1 MLPDHLRTLPRHQQ
15 GQTLGV
21 TASSLT
27 ATCLLHQDTESICH
41 LPFTRR
47 WSGGRCGSSPHCH
60 RLRRGRGDR
69 CGGAVLSLCRRCPA
83 TAQTHHLGP
92 ERPLP
97 GGRSEE
103 TPSRGCPTPPA
114 EREPPEEPPE
124 CPQAPPAPAHPDCP
138 HPPHPVGSALPC
150 GRVPPKRLAN
160 TANDPLGLPRGGRAK
175 LLAPLSNGSSWE
187 KCKCLMK
194 KAGNRAAK
202 QYVQVGGSTGLW
214 PGPGGQG
221 GMARGPPGTGA
232 APQQP
237 PGPPPA
243 WLVLGAAAD
252 PQIRSG
258 RQLEDRARG
267 TQPSLKA
274 PAGAPKTRTRK
285 PTWEAPGDP
294 AHPALRTVHGHLVDL
309 RGVVLLDVPQDA
321 DVVVLHEVDGHA
333 LPAVPARPPDPWG
346 GAG

>member
-232 APQQP
+232 AP
-237 PGPPPA
+237 PA
-243 WLVLGAAAD
+243 APRSAAGLARPRCGSRPSD
-252 PQIRSG
+252 QIRSATG
-258 RQLEDRARG
+258 RQGAGNAAVTQGSRWSSEDSHEETHVGSARG
-267 TQPSLKA
+267 PRPPRPAHRSWASRRSAWSSTA
-274 PAGAPKTRTRK
+274 RCPAGCGCRRSS
-285 PTWEAPGDP
+285 
-294 AHPALRTVHGHLVDL
+294 RS
-309 RGVVLLDVPQDA
+309 
-321 DVVVLHEVDGHA
+321 
-333 LPAVPARPPDPWG
+333 
-346 GAG
+346 